1 VARAILPSATWAGD
15 QATAWAAVTEALG
28 IPAAPAPGEHIVASG
43 DTPPLAG
50 TVVDC
55 EPGFRMRLLLD
66 APLPGTGLIAAEGSG
81 VSVWLYLYGEE
92 AEAVA
97 ARDEPRWS
105 AWLAERGV
113 PAPEGAPV
121 G

>member
-1 VARAILPSATWAGD
+1 
-15 QATAWAAVTEALG
+15 
-28 IPAAPAPGEHIVASG
+28 VASG

-66 APLPGTGLIAAEGSG
+66 APQPGTGLIAAEGAGEATG

-113 PAPEGAPV
+113 PAPAGAPV